1 MAENDEGMLSPY
13 RVLDLTDERG
23 YFSAKLL
30 GDLGA
35 DVIKIEKPEGDP
47 GRRFGPFYH
56 DIPDPEK
63 SLFWLGLNTNKRG
76 ITLNLESSGGRA
88 IFKKLCKTADIVIE
102 SFDPGHMEKLGLG
115 YQELD
120 KINPGLIMASISGFG
135 QSGPYKDYKAPS
147 IVLWALSGQGYVT
160 GEADLPPLSP
170 SYPIPYFFGAMQAA
184 IGAMI
189 ALYQRGVTGRGQYID
204 ATSLLSLAWAVG
216 SDPKGLWMNDK
227 TMVKRSGRYWPRPQP
242 RPDGTVSYVNVPLT
256 YPCKDGGVKFFP
268 FVEEG
273 MLHST
278 NGMTQWAIE
287 EGFGNE
293 AMRTVNWRTWNWQTA
308 PQQTVDEI
316 TGGYERLFMTH
327 TKAELFEEA
336 QKRGIQLYPVFTAED
351 MLKFPQLSIRQYWEK
366 VAHPELGAEI
376 TYPGAFTQLGQGSCR
391 IRRRAPLIG
400 EHNEE
405 IYIGEMGMSKK
416 DLSLLKQAG
425 DI

>member
-1 MAENDEGMLSPY
+1 MAEKNEGMLSPY

-23 YFSAKLL
+23 YFGAKLL

-47 GRRFGPFYH
+47 GRRFGPFFH
-56 DIPDPEK
+56 DEPEPEK

-76 ITLNLESSGGRA
+76 VTLNIETAGGQA

-102 SFDPGHMEKLGLG
+102 SSGPGYMDKLGLG
-115 YQELD
+115 YKDLE
-120 KINPGLIMASISGFG
+120 KINPRIIMASISGFG
-135 QSGPYKDYKAPS
+135 QEGPYKDYKAPA
-147 IVLWALSGQGYVT
+147 IVLWALSGQGFVT

-170 SYPIPYFFGAMQAA
+170 SYPIPYFFGAMQAV

-189 ALYQRGVTGRGQYID
+189 ALYQRGDTGHGQFIE
-204 ATSLLSLAWAVG
+204 APALLSLAWALG
-216 SDPKGLWMNDK
+216 SDPKGLWLNDK
-227 TMVKRSGRYWPRPQP
+227 TLVTRSGRYWPRPQP
-242 RPDGTVSYVNVPLT
+242 KPDGTVDYVNVPLT

-293 AMRTVNWRTWNWQTA
+293 AMRTVDWRNWNWQTA
-308 PQQTVDEI
+308 PQKTVDEI
-316 TGGYERLFMTH
+316 TGGYEKLFMTH

-336 QKRGIQLYPVFTAED
+336 QKRGIQLYPVFTIED
-351 MLKFPQLSIRQYWEK
+351 MLNFPQLKIREYWEK
-366 VAHPELGAEI
+366 IAYPELGTEI
-376 TYPGAFTQLGQGSCR
+376 TYPGAFTQLGEGSCS
-391 IRRRAPLIG
+391 IRRRAPRIG

-405 IYIGEMGMSKK
+405 VYIKEMGMSKK
-416 DLSLLKQAG
+416 DLAQLKQAG